1 LRIAIVSYEFPPHNG
16 TGGVAF
22 YSFNL
27 AKLLSSNHEVIV
39 FSGSNLDLE
48 ESYLEN
54 KTEGFTSVIVNTKD
68 DKSFTADVLSIFEK
82 YHLKNPFDIV
92 ESPEV
97 GACALHIKEKY
108 IDLNLVVKLH
118 TPLALLG
125 YYTLKNS
132 DVNFKIKWGLKS
144 LISFGKVNA
153 EKFYIT
159 PKHLDKEYKITQI
172 ATKIYS
178 PSNALKEELGKL
190 WQLDNH
196 IERIPNFYPIDKS
209 TSLSIFD
216 SKKNTIKQKLEI
228 SFIGKLTF
236 LKGADTIFE
245 LISDLLKTEINFQ
258 INIIG
263 NDGGDLFG
271 RKYLDKFKAIIN
283 HQRVN
288 YMNRVP
294 NEYVLEVLRKTHI
307 LLVPSLWENQ
317 PTIIFEAIANGCL
330 VLANNIGGINE
341 QLTEFGDGYLIHGN
355 KKKDYLKIINDIYN
369 DHTIFDLK
377 VQGAIVK
384 MSSIF
389 KKDEFLD
396 CHVKFYK
403 KIIESNSR
411 S

>member
-1 LRIAIVSYEFPPHNG
+1 MRIAIVTYEFPPHNG

-22 YSFNL
+22 YTFNL

-39 FSGSNLDLE
+39 FSGGNLRIE

-54 KTEGFTSVIVNTKD
+54 ITEGFVSVIVNAKD
-68 DKSFTADVLSIFEK
+68 DKSFIVNVLSIFEK
-82 YHLKNPFDIV
+82 YHIKNPFDIV

-108 IDLNLVVKLH
+108 TDLNLVVKLH

-125 YYTLKNS
+125 SYTLKNS
-132 DVNFKIKWGLKS
+132 DLNFKIKWGLKS

-159 PKHLDKEYKITQI
+159 PKHYDKEYKITKI

-178 PSNALKEELGKL
+178 PSNALKDELGNL
-190 WQLDNH
+190 WQLDKQ
-196 IERIPNFYPIDKS
+196 IARIPNYYPIDKA
-209 TSLSIFD
+209 TSLSIYD
-216 SKKNTIKQKLEI
+216 SKKKTIKQKLEI

-245 LISDLLKTEINFQ
+245 LVSDLLKSKINFQ

-263 NDGGDLFG
+263 NDGGDLIG
-271 RKYLDKFKAIIN
+271 RKYLDKFDTIIK
-283 HQRVN
+283 HHRVN

-317 PTIIFEAIANGCL
+317 PTIIFEGIANGCL
-330 VLANNIGGINE
+330 VLANNIGGVKE
-341 QLTEFGDGYLIHGN
+341 QLTEFGDGYLIYGN
-355 KKKDYLKIINDIYN
+355 KKKDYLKLINDISN
-369 DHTIFDLK
+369 DHTIFDSK
-377 VQGAIVK
+377 VQSAIVK

-389 KKDEFLD
+389 TKDEFLD
-396 CHVKFYK
+396 CQVKFYK
-403 KIIESNSR
+403 SIIESNSR